1 MNFEGAE
8 YKLIFFRDPL
18 FSPFFAP
25 PIETALL
32 PTFLRLRV
40 CRSSR
45 RHTARSLHMEK
56 VQGSKCHHHAC
67 ALLHA
72 LFWGGKA
79 HRGEDWRGD
88 RPFAPPLPPPLT
100 CSLDKANVQFY
111 KVLNQRVAWA
121 SIQIYGARGTMEFQ
135 WRFFR
140 ISTEISFHKRFQR
153 RFLDFAKGLQISRE
167 ISDKVYEIS
176 VSGGPPEAGS
186 ILGNM

>member
-1 MNFEGAE
+1 MALVFDNKTYRADQRLEESGVYGTFLFQLPVNDYSYVVTLQGRLQQMNFEGAE
-8 YKLIFFRDPL
+8 YKLRDPL

-56 VQGSKCHHHAC
+56 VQGSQCHHHAC

-79 HRGEDWRGD
+79 HRGEDRRGD
-88 RPFAPPLPPPLT
+88 RPFAPPLPPPLHWYHLLT
-100 CSLDKANVQFY
+100 IGAHAQRGLRYLVCQSSL
-111 KVLNQRVAWA
+111 
-121 SIQIYGARGTMEFQ
+121 
-135 WRFFR
+135 
-140 ISTEISFHKRFQR
+140 
-153 RFLDFAKGLQISRE
+153 
-167 ISDKVYEIS
+167 
-176 VSGGPPEAGS
+176 
-186 ILGNM
+186 